1 MHTVNQLNRRRI
13 DDESVA
19 EDSSPVNRLGR
30 RTFLLRGGAALA
42 TAAALAG
49 LPYALRKELTRETS
63 FVLFSTQQ
71 RETVSAVQDHLF
83 PRGPD
88 SPGAADIY
96 AAEYLEWAI
105 TAPEIDP
112 DTRNT
117 IVNGVGRLQDASRKR
132 FDVPFSSLDDK
143 RSEQLLRYLADN
155 TRWGRA
161 WLSLMLYYVFEALLS
176 DPAYGSNP
184 DEIGWRWLKHQPG
197 FPRPPADKIYG
208 RLL

>member
-1 MHTVNQLNRRRI
+1 MHTVSRPNKSYP
-13 DDESVA
+13 DVDSVA
-19 EDSSPVNRLGR
+19 GESSQVNHLGR

-49 LPYALRKELTRETS
+49 LPYALRKDLTRETS
-63 FVLFSTQQ
+63 FVFFSTQQ
-71 RETVSAVQDHLF
+71 QQDLSAVQEHLF
-83 PRGPD
+83 PRGLD
-88 SPGAADIY
+88 SPGAADIN

-112 DTRNT
+112 DTRNM
-117 IVNGVGRLQDASRKR
+117 IVNGIGRLQDASRER
-132 FDVPFSSLDDK
+132 FDDLFTGLDDEQ
-143 RSEQLLRYLADN
+143 SELLLRYLADK

-161 WLSLMLYYVFEALLS
+161 WLSLMLYYIFEALLS

-184 DEIGWRWLKHQPG
+184 NEIGWRWLQHQPG

-208 RLL
+208 RL

>member
-1 MHTVNQLNRRRI
+1 VNQVNQRRI

-19 EDSSPVNRLGR
+19 NELSSVSRLGR
-30 RTFLLRGGAALA
+30 RTFLFRSGAALA
-42 TAAALAG
+42 TVAALAG
-49 LPYALRKELTRETS
+49 LPYALRNELTRETS
-63 FVLFSTQQ
+63 FALFSTQQ
-71 RETVSAVQDHLF
+71 REIVSAVQDHLF

-88 SPGAADIY
+88 SPGAADIN

-117 IVNGVGRLQDASRKR
+117 IVNGVGRLKDASIER
-132 FDVPFSSLDDK
+132 FDVPFTGLDFEP
-143 RSEQLLRYLADN
+143 REQLLRYLADK

-161 WLSLMLYYVFEALLS
+161 WLSLMLYYIFEALLS
-176 DPAYGSNP
+176 DPVYGSNL
-184 DEIGWRWLKHQPG
+184 DEVGWRWLQHQPG

-208 RLL
+208 RL